1 LKPIFVAAG
10 EASGDLHAA
19 ALIRA
24 LQARHSGLRFFGL
37 GGEQMRATGVELL
50 YDLSALAVAG
60 FWEVAKRILHFR
72 KIFHTVLERIDAE
85 KPALAILIDYP
96 GMNLR
101 LAHELKKRGIKVVY
115 YIVPQVWAWKP
126 GRIKQIEERVDLLL
140 SILPFEKQLFDP
152 TKLRCEFV
160 GHPLLDTIGI
170 ETPTPTFHERHK
182 IDSAAKIIALLP
194 GSRKVEIERHYR
206 IMLAAISLLQK
217 SDVSVVP
224 FVAIRREIN
233 PSFYANAER
242 EAGIKP
248 VHITEERYDL
258 LKSANVSLVASG
270 TATLEAALCG
280 RPFCVVYQTGWIT
293 YQIAKRLISLK
304 NVGLVNIVAGET
316 IVPEFLQAEMNPENL
331 ATFCRGMLTDYSA
344 PETMMSK
351 LSLVRGRL
359 GKPGAAEHSAMLIA
373 QEFLQ

>member
-24 LQARHSGLRFFGL
+24 LQARHGGLRFFGL
-37 GGEQMRATGVELL
+37 GGDQMRTAGVDLL

-60 FWEVAKRILHFR
+60 FWEVAKRLVHFR
-72 KIFHTVLERIDAE
+72 RVFHTVLDRVDAE
-85 KPALAILIDYP
+85 QPALAILIDYP

-101 LAHELKKRGIKVVY
+101 LARELKNRGIKVVY

-126 GRIKQIEERVDLLL
+126 GRIHQIEERVDLLL

-160 GHPLLDTIGI
+160 GHPLLDTIGSDA
-170 ETPTPTFHERHK
+170 TPPTFHLKHK
-182 IDSAAKIIALLP
+182 IDPAARIIALLP
-194 GSRKVEIERHYR
+194 GSREVEIERHYR
-206 IMLAAISLLQK
+206 IMLATVALLQK

-224 FVAIRREIN
+224 FVAIRKEVEA
-233 PSFYANAER
+233 SLYAIAER
-242 EAGIKP
+242 EAEISP

-258 LKSANVSLVASG
+258 LKSANVSIVASG

-293 YQIAKRLISLK
+293 YQIAKRLINLK

-316 IVPEFLQAEMNPENL
+316 IVPEFLQAEMNSENL
-331 ATFCRGMLTDYSA
+331 AAFCRSMLADPSA
-344 PETMMSK
+344 SETMMYK

-359 GKPGAAEHSAMLIA
+359 GKPGAAEHAAMLIA
-373 QEFLQ
+373 QEFLE